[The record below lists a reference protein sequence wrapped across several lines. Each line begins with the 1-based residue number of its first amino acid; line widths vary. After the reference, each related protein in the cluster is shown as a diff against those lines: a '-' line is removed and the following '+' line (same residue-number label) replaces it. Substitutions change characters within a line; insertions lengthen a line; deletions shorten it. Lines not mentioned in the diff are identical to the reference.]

1 LPLQAD
7 LQTMAS
13 FAFEF
18 RTAAYVSRKKP
29 PEDEDDD
36 LFPSQPRPAS
46 AERLMIERFPVHPA
60 GRILCTSLGRGQL
73 AAELAALPAVT
84 SVACWFVDTYVA
96 QDTREWCDLN
106 QEITQPLE
114 IVAQTDLPEGP
125 FDGVAIPSSHRGE
138 GELVRELFQQAAERL
153 VPGGWLAC
161 GVDNPEDRWIHDELR
176 KLFKK
181 VRRDAHHHGVVY
193 LATRDAPPKRLRN
206 FRAEYAF
213 RDSGNLVKVVTRPGV
228 FSHREL
234 DLGARALLEAVEV
247 NPGERLLDLGC
258 GSGAVGLA
266 LAMRQP
272 NVTLHGIDANTRAV
286 ECTLA
291 GAALNG
297 LSNITAAV
305 SATGEIPGEAEF
317 DLAVGNPPYH
327 SQFRIAEIFVQ
338 AARRALKPGG
348 RVAMVTRKPEWFDA
362 RMRQFFLDIQVKES
376 RSYYVVSG
384 RQR

>member
-1 LPLQAD
+1 
-7 LQTMAS
+7 MAR
-13 FAFEF
+13 FEF
-18 RTAAYVSRKKP
+18 GIRTTAYVSRKKP

-36 LFPSQPRPAS
+36 LSPSPPKPAS

-73 AAELAALPAVT
+73 AAELAALPAVG
-84 SVACWFVDTYVA
+84 SVTCWFVDTYSA
-96 QDTREWCDLN
+96 QETREWCDLN
-106 QEITQPLE
+106 SEITQPLE
-114 IVAQTDLPEGP
+114 IVAGTDLPEGP
-125 FDGVAIPSSHRGE
+125 FDGIAIPSSHRGE
-138 GELVRELFQQAAERL
+138 GEFVRDLMQQAAGRL
-153 VPGGWLAC
+153 VDGGWLAC
-161 GVDNPEDRWIHDELR
+161 GVDNPDDRWMHEELR
-176 KLFKK
+176 KVFKK

-193 LATRDAPPKRLRN
+193 LATREGPPKRLRN
-206 FRAEYAF
+206 FQTEYAF

-247 NPGERLLDLGC
+247 NAGERVLDLGC

-272 NVTLHGIDANTRAV
+272 NVSLHAIDANTRAV
-286 ECTLA
+286 QCTLE

-297 LSNITAAV
+297 LANVTAAV
-305 SATGEIPGEAEF
+305 TAMGEIPTAGEF

-338 AARRALKPGG
+338 AARRGLKSGG

-362 RMRQFFLDIQVKES
+362 RMRQFFVDIRVQES
-376 RSYYVVSG
+376 RKYYVVSG
-384 RQR
+384 RQRA

>member
-1 LPLQAD
+1 
-7 LQTMAS
+7 
-13 FAFEF
+13 
-18 RTAAYVSRKKP
+18 
-29 PEDEDDD
+29 
-36 LFPSQPRPAS
+36 
-46 AERLMIERFPVHPA
+46 MIERFPVHPA

-84 SVACWFVDTYVA
+84 SVTCWFVDTYSA
-96 QDTREWCDLN
+96 QETREWCDLN
-106 QEITQPLE
+106 TEITQPLE
-114 IVAQTDLPEGP
+114 IVAGTDLPEGP
-125 FDGVAIPSSHRGE
+125 FEGIAMPASHRGE
-138 GELVRELFQQAAERL
+138 GEFARDLMQQAAERL
-153 VPGGWLAC
+153 VDGGWLAC
-161 GVDNPEDRWIHDELR
+161 GVDNPDDRWMHDEL
-176 KLFKK
+176 KKVFKK

-193 LATRDAPPKRLRN
+193 LATREAPPKRLRS
-206 FRAEYAF
+206 FQAEYAF

-247 NPGERLLDLGC
+247 NAGERVLDLGC

-266 LAMRQP
+266 LSLRQP
-272 NVTLHGIDANTRAV
+272 NVSLHGIDANTRAV
-286 ECTLA
+286 QCTLE

-297 LSNITAAV
+297 LANVTAAV
-305 SATGEIPGEAEF
+305 TATGEIPTPGQF

-338 AARRALKPGG
+338 AARRGLKPGG

-362 RMRQFFLDIQVKES
+362 RMRQFFTDIHVQES
-376 RSYYVVSG
+376 RTYYVVSG